1 MPGVTAVIPGFT
13 GQVITAGHE
22 RYDELRSIWNVMHDR
37 RPAVIARC
45 EKAADVAAAIAYA
58 RRHDLVIAVR
68 GGGHSLPGFG
78 TCDDGLVVD
87 LRPMNKV
94 TVDPAA
100 RGATVGGGALLG
112 DVDRATQ
119 EHGLVVPAGVISHT
133 GVAGLTLGGGVGRL
147 MRRFG
152 LTIDS
157 LRSAEVVTADGR
169 VLRAAQDRH
178 PDLFWAIRGGGGN
191 FGVVTEFEFALH
203 ELPARALTLLS
214 CYHDLAD
221 AHRVL
226 RLAQQ
231 VMSADPADELLWTSF
246 ARKAPPRPW
255 MPSGLAERPG
265 IMSVIE
271 WSGDQR
277 PGQDDGYR
285 LLGELRAELRPLAS
299 DLGVV
304 PFGQVQSEGDEFFG
318 PGLLSYVKATF
329 ADELTDELID
339 VVSAR
344 GALIGS
350 EVSQIE
356 LLSMGGAIG
365 RVSPDATAF
374 PHRTASWLVNIP
386 ASWRSEAETAA
397 EIGWVRD
404 SYAALTPYC
413 RGGGYVNFM
422 DRDEQAGE
430 QAAYGPTLRRL
441 QAVKADYDP
450 DNVFRLNQNI
460 IPLSQ
465 SAAPDGQVATSGAGG
480 RQVAAS

>member
-1 MPGVTAVIPGFT
+1 MTGVTAGIPGFT
-13 GQVITAGHE
+13 GQVITADDD
-22 RYDELRSIWNVMHDR
+22 RYDELRSIWNAMHDR
-37 RPAVIARC
+37 RPALIARC
-45 EKAADVAAAIAYA
+45 ENAADVVAAIAYA
-58 RRHDLVIAVR
+58 RRHALVIAVR

-87 LRPMNKV
+87 LRPLNKV

-100 RGATVGGGALLG
+100 RRATVQGGALLG
-112 DVDRATQ
+112 DVDRATA

-157 LRSAEVVTADGR
+157 LHSAEVVTADGR
-169 VLRAAQDRH
+169 ILRAAQDRH

-203 ELPARALTLLS
+203 ELPARALTVLS
-214 CYHDLAD
+214 CYHDMAE

-255 MPSGLAERPG
+255 LAGRPG

-285 LLGELRAELRPLAS
+285 LLSELRAELLPLAS
-299 DLGVV
+299 ELSVV
-304 PFGQVQSEGDEFFG
+304 PFGQIQTEGDEFFG

-329 ADELTDELID
+329 ADELTDDLID

-356 LLSMGGAIG
+356 LLSMGGAIR

-374 PHRTASWLVNIP
+374 PHRAASWLINIP
-386 ASWRSEAETAA
+386 ASWRSAA
-397 EIGWVRD
+397 QTEREIGWVRD
-404 SYAALTPYC
+404 TYAALTPYC

-422 DRDEQAGE
+422 DGDEQAAG
-430 QAAYGPTLRRL
+430 QAAYGATLRRL
-441 QAVKADYDP
+441 QAVKAAYDP
-450 DNVFRLNQNI
+450 GNVFRLNQNI
-460 IPLSQ
+460 IPQ
-465 SAAPDGQVATSGAGG
+465 SP
-480 RQVAAS
+480 AAS